1 MIMITKK
8 ENKIRWMPPLKQLQD
23 AGLNYHGWII
33 IDRETWEITNW
44 HTYSDFGADLETLT
58 ISKDGETKEIY
69 STDEG
74 ETFTLELREN

>member
-1 MIMITKK
+1 MITKK

-23 AGLNYHGWII
+23 AGLNYHGWIV
-33 IDRETWEITNW
+33 IDRETWEITKW

-58 ISKDGETKEIY
+58 ITKDGETKEIY